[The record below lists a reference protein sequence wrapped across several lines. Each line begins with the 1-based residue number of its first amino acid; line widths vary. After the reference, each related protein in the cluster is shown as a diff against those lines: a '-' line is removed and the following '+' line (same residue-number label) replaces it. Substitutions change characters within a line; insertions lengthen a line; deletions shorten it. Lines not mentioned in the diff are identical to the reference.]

1 MKILILLHSTTGNTR
16 LVTRY
21 AAEYMRQAG
30 HEVVVH
36 DIVRRDALPAMDDVD
51 LLGVASPTMYFRGT
65 YAMERVL
72 ARMPNVEGAPRPA
85 FLLVSAAGDPGDHM
99 PLQAEQLAYKGW
111 RVIAGRLVIAPS
123 NWPQHIAAARPLE
136 PLAPLA
142 ESLVRRVSAA
152 RLIAAFAWPNVGVTD
167 ERGLKKLE
175 RFLDETLT
183 RAAGGSEVTAAS
195 PDELGGPFK
204 VTRYLGRMFQLRM
217 LDLGL
222 QVHEDACSRC
232 GLCVRLC
239 PSGAMQREDDDALP
253 RAEEGCTGCW
263 ACYNGC
269 PERAISGKGAPRGHG
284 QYPGPPLSMRR
295 VFSTH

>member
-21 AAEYMRQAG
+21 AAEAMRQAG

-36 DIVRRDALPAMDDVD
+36 DIVRRDAMPAMEDVD

-65 YAMERVL
+65 YAMERFL
-72 ARMPNVEGAPRPA
+72 ARMPNVDGATRPA
-85 FLLVSAAGDPGDHM
+85 FLLITAAGDPGDHM

-123 NWPQHIAAARPLE
+123 NWPQHIAAARPFE
-136 PLAPLA
+136 PLTPLA
-142 ESLVRRVSAA
+142 ESLVRRVRPA
-152 RLIAAFAWPNVGVTD
+152 RMLAAFAWPNLGLTD

-175 RFLDETLT
+175 RFIDETLA
-183 RAAGGSEVTAAS
+183 RAARPSWPDAPG

-204 VTRYLGRMFQLRM
+204 ITRYMGRIFQLR
-217 LDLGL
+217 LIDLSL
-222 QVHEDACSRC
+222 RVHEDTCSRC

-253 RAEEGCTGCW
+253 RVEDGCTGCW

-269 PERAISGKGAPRGHG
+269 PERAISGKSAPRGHG
-284 QYPGPPLSMRR
+284 QYQGPPLSMRR
-295 VFSTH
+295 LFSTH